1 LPATQESTLK
11 FIRDAWK
18 SAVIGAVAELLKEK
32 GVETSDPVEIAAE
45 TPPDTKLGDIGFP
58 MFTFAKSLR
67 MGPPQIAA
75 AVAGRLE
82 RGSTPKGTFKAVGPY
97 LNVFLDKSSIASSA
111 LAARYAGET
120 YGRSSSLSGTR
131 IMIEFSSPNTN
142 KPLHLGHLRNDALG
156 ESTARI
162 LRANGAEVLKIN
174 LVNDRGVHICK
185 SMLSY
190 MAYAKGTSPED
201 EGKKSDHFVGDW
213 YVKFNDLKK
222 DDPEA
227 EEKAQAL
234 LVKWEAGDPE
244 TIALWKKMNDWAV
257 SGIRKT
263 YERTGVTFDKYYYE
277 SQIYLTGKEEVQK
290 GLASGAFFKA
300 DDGSVRIDLSPVG
313 LEEKVLLRKDG
324 TSIYMTQDIG
334 LAIHRHQDWPFDRL
348 VYVVANEQQYHFKVL
363 FHILER
369 LGYEWA
375 KNLYHLSYGLV
386 NLPEGR
392 MKTREGTV
400 VDADTLLDSLRDLA
414 IEEIQA
420 KGREESVGDLSGTAE
435 KIALGAVH
443 YYLAQATPTKD
454 MVFNPKESLSFN
466 GNTGPYIQYM
476 GARISSMLRKRDK
489 GEGKS
494 STGAIRPELLTCES
508 EWELIRLIDLYPL
521 AVEQAG
527 AEYNPAIIAAHLYA
541 VAAAFARFYHDEPIL
556 TCEVADLAATR
567 LALSEAVLAVLKS
580 GLNLLCIPFLEAM

>member
-1 LPATQESTLK
+1 LK
-11 FIRDAWK
+11 NIRDAWK
-18 SAVIGAVAELLKEK
+18 VAVIEAVAAVLKDK
-32 GVETSDPVEIAAE
+32 GADASLSSSVAAE
-45 TPPDTKLGDIGFP
+45 SPPDPKLGDIGFP
-58 MFTFAKSLR
+58 MFPFSKVLR
-67 MGPPQIAA
+67 MGPPQIAV
-75 AVAGRLE
+75 AVAERLAAKV
-82 RGSTPKGTFKAVGPY
+82 GSLPAGTARAVGPY
-97 LNVFLDKSSIASSA
+97 LNVSLDRPSIAA
-111 LAARYAGET
+111 LALGAMQAGSA
-120 YGRSSSLSGTR
+120 YGRSTSLDGAR

-156 ESTARI
+156 ESISRI
-162 LRANGAEVLKIN
+162 LRANGADVKKIN

-190 MAYAKGTSPED
+190 MVYGGGRSPID
-201 EGKKSDHFVGDW
+201 EGKKSDHFVGDY

-222 DDPEA
+222 DDPAA
-227 EEKAQAL
+227 EEKAQEM
-234 LVKWEAGDPE
+234 LVKWEASDPE
-244 TIALWKKMNDWAV
+244 TLRLWKQMNEWAV
-257 SGIRKT
+257 GGIRKT
-263 YERTGVTFDKYYYE
+263 YERTGISFDKYYYE

-290 GLASGAFFKA
+290 GLATGAFFRA
-300 DDGSVRIDLSPVG
+300 EDGSVRIDLSPIG

-334 LAIHRHQDWPFDRL
+334 LAVQRHEDWPFDRL

-363 FHILER
+363 FHILQR
-369 LGYEWA
+369 LGYAWA

-400 VDADTLLDSLRDLA
+400 VDADTLLDSLRELA
-414 IEEIQA
+414 LEEIQA
-420 KGREESVGDLSGTAE
+420 KGREDAVEDPAGTAE

-454 MVFNPKESLSFN
+454 MVFNPQESLSFN

-494 STGAIRPELLTCES
+494 GHGAIKPELLVADA
-508 EWELIRLIDLYPL
+508 EWELVRLIAAFPG

-527 AEYNPAIIAAHLYA
+527 AEYNPAILAAHMYA
-541 VAAAFARFYHDEPIL
+541 IASAFSKFYHDEPIL
-556 TCEVADLAATR
+556 TCDDRDLAATR
-567 LALSEAVLAVLKS
+567 LALSESVLVVLKN
-580 GLNLLCIPFLEAM
+580 GLELLCIPFLEAM

>member
-1 LPATQESTLK
+1 MK
-11 FIRDAWK
+11 NIREAWK
-18 SAVIGAVAELLKEK
+18 VAVVDAVAAVLRDK
-32 GVETSDPVEIAAE
+32 GADAALSASVAAE
-45 TPPDTKLGDIGFP
+45 NPPDPRLGDIGFP
-58 MFTFAKSLR
+58 MFPFAKALR
-67 MGPPQIAA
+67 MGPPQIAV
-75 AVAGRLE
+75 AVAERLT
-82 RGSTPKGTFKAVGPY
+82 GGGNAPAGTVRAVGPY
-97 LNVFLDKSSIASSA
+97 LNVVLDRPSIASSA
-111 LAARYAGET
+111 LGAVAAGAA
-120 YGRSSSLSGTR
+120 YGRSGSLAGTR

-156 ESTARI
+156 ESVARI
-162 LRANGAEVLKIN
+162 LRANSADVIKIN
-174 LVNDRGVHICK
+174 LINDRGVHICK

-190 MAYAKGTSPED
+190 MVYGGGRTPED
-201 EGKKSDHFVGDW
+201 EGKKSDHFVGDY

-222 DDPEA
+222 EDPAA
-227 EEKAQAL
+227 EEKAQQM
-234 LVKWEAGDPE
+234 LVKWEASDPE
-244 TIALWKKMNDWAV
+244 TLRLWKQMNEWAV
-257 SGIRKT
+257 GGIRKT
-263 YERTGVTFDKYYYE
+263 YERTGISFDRYYYE

-300 DDGSVRIDLSPVG
+300 ADGSVRIDLSPIG

-334 LAIHRHQDWPFDRL
+334 LAVQRHEDWPFDRL

-363 FHILER
+363 FHILQR
-369 LGYEWA
+369 LGYQWA

-400 VDADTLLDSLRDLA
+400 VDADTLLDSLRELA
-414 IEEIQA
+414 LEEIQA
-420 KGREESVGDLSGTAE
+420 KGREDAVGDPAETAE

-489 GEGKS
+489 GEGNS
-494 STGAIRPELLTCES
+494 AQGAVKPELLVDDA
-508 EWELIRLIDLYPL
+508 EWELVRLIASFPE

-527 AEYNPAIIAAHLYA
+527 AEYNPAILAAHLYA
-541 VAAAFARFYHDEPIL
+541 VASAFSKFYHDLPIL
-556 TCEVADLAATR
+556 TCDDRDLAATR
-567 LALSEAVLAVLKS
+567 LALSEAVLVVLKN
-580 GLNLLCIPFLEAM
+580 GLDLLCIPFLEAM

>member
-1 LPATQESTLK
+1 MRSVKE
-11 FIRDAWK
+11 AWK
-18 SAVIGAVAELLKEK
+18 AAVSAAVVDILAEK
-32 GVETSDPVEIAAE
+32 GADAGLAASVIPE
-45 TPPDTKLGDIGFP
+45 SPPDASMGDIGFP
-58 MFTFAKSLR
+58 MFPFAKALR

-75 AVAGRLE
+75 AVASRLSA
-82 RGSTPKGTFKAVGPY
+82 GSTPAGTAKAVGPY
-97 LNVFLDKSSIASSA
+97 LNVFLDRPSIAAASI
-111 LAARYAGET
+111 AARTAGQS
-120 YGRSSSLSGTR
+120 YGRSSSLSGSR
-131 IMIEFSSPNTN
+131 IMVEFSSPNTN

-156 ESTARI
+156 ESTSRI
-162 LRANGAEVLKIN
+162 LRANGAEVMKIN

-190 MAYAKGTSPED
+190 MVYGGGRTPED
-201 EGKKSDHFVGDW
+201 EGKKSDHFVGDY

-222 DDPEA
+222 DDPQA
-227 EEKAQAL
+227 EEKAQEL
-234 LVKWEAGDPE
+234 LVKWEAGDAD
-244 TIALWKKMNDWAV
+244 TIALWKKMNEWAV
-257 SGIRKT
+257 GGIRRT
-263 YERTGVTFDKYYYE
+263 YERTGISFDKYYYE
-277 SQIYLTGKEEVQK
+277 SQIYMTGKEEVQK

-300 DDGSVRIDLSPVG
+300 EDGSVRIDLSPIG

-334 LAIHRHQDWPFDRL
+334 LAIHRHVDWPFDRL

-363 FHILER
+363 FHILKS

-400 VDADTLLDSLRDLA
+400 VDADALLDSLRELA
-414 IEEIQA
+414 MEEIQA
-420 KGREESVGDLSGTAE
+420 KGREDAVENPMETAE

-443 YYLAQATPTKD
+443 YYLAQATPSKD
-454 MVFNPKESLSFN
+454 MIFNPKESLSFN

-476 GARISSMLRKRDK
+476 GARISSLIRKRDK
-489 GEGKS
+489 GEGKA
-494 STGAIRPELLTCES
+494 GAGSIRPELLTADS
-508 EWELIRLIDLYPL
+508 EWELVRLVATYPE

-541 VAAAFARFYHDEPIL
+541 TAAAFSKFYHDEPIL
-556 TCEVADLAATR
+556 TCDDPDLAATR
-567 LALSEAVLAVLKS
+567 LALSEAVLVVLKN
-580 GLNLLCIPFLEAM
+580 GLELLCIPFLEAM

>member
-1 LPATQESTLK
+1 VKSVRE
-11 FIRDAWK
+11 AWK
-18 SAVIGAVAELLKEK
+18 TAVAAAVADVLREK
-32 GVETSDPVEIAAE
+32 GADSALSAAVSAE
-45 TPPDTKLGDIGFP
+45 SPPDAAMGDIGFP
-58 MFTFAKSLR
+58 MFPFSKALR

-75 AVAGRLE
+75 AVAARLA
-82 RGSTPKGTFKAVGPY
+82 SIPVPAGTAKAVGPY
-97 LNVFLDKSSIASSA
+97 LNVFLDRTSIAASA
-111 LAARYAGET
+111 LEAGSAGPA
-120 YGRSSSLSGTR
+120 YGRSSSLSGAK
-131 IMIEFSSPNTN
+131 IMVEFSSPNTN

-156 ESTARI
+156 ESSSRI
-162 LRANGAEVLKIN
+162 LRANGAEVMKIN

-190 MAYAKGTSPED
+190 MVYGGGRSPED
-201 EGKKSDHFVGDW
+201 EGKKSDHFVGDY

-222 DDPEA
+222 EDPQA
-227 EEKAQAL
+227 EEKAQEL

-244 TIALWKKMNDWAV
+244 TIALWKKMNEWAV
-257 SGIRKT
+257 GGIRRT
-263 YERTGVTFDKYYYE
+263 YERTGITFDKYYYE

-290 GLASGAFFKA
+290 GLASGAFFRA
-300 DDGSVRIDLSPVG
+300 EDGSVRIDLSPIG

-334 LAIHRHQDWPFDRL
+334 LAIHRHEDWPFDRL

-400 VDADTLLDSLRDLA
+400 VDADALLDSLRELA
-414 IEEIQA
+414 LEEIQA
-420 KGREESVGDLSGTAE
+420 KGREDAVEDPAGTAE

-443 YYLAQATPTKD
+443 YYLAQATPSKD
-454 MVFNPKESLSFN
+454 MIFNPKESLSFN

-489 GEGKS
+489 GEGKAGS
-494 STGAIRPELLTCES
+494 GSVRPELLKAES
-508 EWELIRLIDLYPL
+508 EWELVRLVATYPE
-521 AVEQAG
+521 AVQQAG
-527 AEYNPAIIAAHLYA
+527 AEYNPALVAAHVYA
-541 VAAAFARFYHDEPIL
+541 VASAFSKFYHDEPIL
-556 TCEVADLAATR
+556 TCEDADTAATR
-567 LALSEAVLAVLKS
+567 LALSEAVLTVLKN
-580 GLNLLCIPFLEAM
+580 GLDLLCIPFLEAM

>member
-1 LPATQESTLK
+1 MK
-11 FIRDAWK
+11 NIRDAWK
-18 SAVIGAVAELLKEK
+18 AAVVDAVAAVLKDK
-32 GVETSDPVEIAAE
+32 GVDASLSSSVAAE
-45 TPPDTKLGDIGFP
+45 SPPDPRLGDIGFP
-58 MFTFAKSLR
+58 MFPFSKALR

-75 AVAGRLE
+75 AVAERLSIA
-82 RGSTPKGTFKAVGPY
+82 GPSLPAGTARAVGPY
-97 LNVFLDKSSIASSA
+97 LNVSLDRPSIAAEA
-111 LAARYAGET
+111 LGAITAGAA
-120 YGRSSSLSGTR
+120 YGRSASLAGTR

-156 ESTARI
+156 ESVSRI

-190 MAYAKGTSPED
+190 MVYGGGRSPED
-201 EGKKSDHFVGDW
+201 EGKKSDHFVGDY
-213 YVKFNDLKK
+213 YVRFNDLKK
-222 DDPEA
+222 DDPAA
-227 EEKAQAL
+227 EEKAQEM
-234 LVKWEAGDPE
+234 LVKWEASDPE
-244 TIALWKKMNDWAV
+244 TLRLWKQMNEWAV
-257 SGIRKT
+257 GGIRKT
-263 YERTGVTFDKYYYE
+263 YERTGISFDKYYYE

-300 DDGSVRIDLSPVG
+300 EDGSVRIDLSPIG

-334 LAIHRHQDWPFDRL
+334 LAIHRHDDWPFDRL

-363 FHILER
+363 FHILQR
-369 LGYEWA
+369 LGYDWA
-375 KNLYHLSYGLV
+375 RNLYHLSYGLV

-400 VDADTLLDSLRDLA
+400 VDADTLLDSLRELA
-414 IEEIQA
+414 LEEILA
-420 KGREESVGDLSGTAE
+420 KGREDAVGDPAETAE

-454 MVFNPKESLSFN
+454 MIFNPKESLSFN

-476 GARISSMLRKRDK
+476 GARISSMLRKRDR

-494 STGAIRPELLTCES
+494 ALGIRKPELLAGDA
-508 EWELIRLIDLYPL
+508 EWELVRLIADFPE
-521 AVEQAG
+521 AVVQAG
-527 AEYNPAIIAAHLYA
+527 AEYNPAILAAHLYA
-541 VAAAFARFYHDEPIL
+541 IASAFSKFYHDQPIL
-556 TCEVADLAATR
+556 TCDDQDLAATR
-567 LALSEAVLAVLKS
+567 LALSEAVLVVLKN
-580 GLNLLCIPFLEAM
+580 GLELLCIPFLEAM

>member
-1 LPATQESTLK
+1 MK
-11 FIRDAWK
+11 NIRDAWK
-18 SAVIGAVAELLKEK
+18 AAVVDAVAAVLKDK
-32 GVETSDPVEIAAE
+32 GADASLSSSVAAE
-45 TPPDTKLGDIGFP
+45 SPPDPRLGDIGFP
-58 MFTFAKSLR
+58 MFPFSKALR
-67 MGPPQIAA
+67 IGPPQIAA
-75 AVAGRLE
+75 AVAERLSIAGTALPA
-82 RGSTPKGTFKAVGPY
+82 GSARAVGPY
-97 LNVFLDKSSIASSA
+97 LNVSLDRPSIAAEA
-111 LAARYAGET
+111 LGAITTGAAF
-120 YGRSSSLSGTR
+120 GRSSSLAGTR

-156 ESTARI
+156 ESVSRI
-162 LRANGAEVLKIN
+162 LRANGADVLKIN

-190 MAYAKGTSPED
+190 MVYGGGRSPED
-201 EGKKSDHFVGDW
+201 EGKKSDHFVGDY

-222 DDPEA
+222 DDPAA
-227 EEKAQAL
+227 EEKAQEM
-234 LVKWEAGDPE
+234 LVKWEASDPE
-244 TIALWKKMNDWAV
+244 TLGLWKQMNEWAV
-257 SGIRKT
+257 GGIRKT
-263 YERTGVTFDKYYYE
+263 YERTGISFDKYYYE

-300 DDGSVRIDLSPVG
+300 EDGSVRIDLSPIG

-334 LAIHRHQDWPFDRL
+334 LAIHRHDDWPFDRL

-375 KNLYHLSYGLV
+375 RNLYHLSYGLV

-400 VDADTLLDSLRDLA
+400 VDADTLLDSLRELA
-414 IEEIQA
+414 LEEIMA
-420 KGREESVGDLSGTAE
+420 KGREDAVGDPAETAE

-476 GARISSMLRKRDK
+476 GARISSMLRKRDR

-494 STGAIRPELLTCES
+494 ALGIRKPELLAGDA
-508 EWELIRLIDLYPL
+508 EWELVRLIADFPE
-521 AVEQAG
+521 AVVQAG
-527 AEYNPAIIAAHLYA
+527 AEYNPAILAAHLYA
-541 VAAAFARFYHDEPIL
+541 IASAFSKFYHDQPIL
-556 TCEVADLAATR
+556 TCDDHDLAATR
-567 LALSEAVLAVLKS
+567 LALSEAVLVVLKN
-580 GLNLLCIPFLEAM
+580 GLELLCIPFLEAM

>member
-1 LPATQESTLK
+1 MK

-18 SAVIGAVAELLKEK
+18 SAIEAAVAELLKEK
-32 GVETSDPVEIAAE
+32 GADAGVPVEIAAE
-45 TPPDTKLGDIGFP
+45 NPPDTKLGDIGFP
-58 MFTFAKSLR
+58 MFSLAKSLR
-67 MGPPQIAA
+67 MGPPQIAL
-75 AVAGRLE
+75 AVAERLE
-82 RGSTPKGTFKAVGPY
+82 RVSTPKGTFKAVGPY
-97 LNVFLDKSSIASSA
+97 LNVFLDKSSVASSA
-111 LAARYAGET
+111 LAARYAGEA

-190 MAYAKGTSPED
+190 MEYAKGTSPED

-257 SGIRKT
+257 SGIRQT

-290 GLASGAFFKA
+290 GLANGAFFKA
-300 DDGSVRIDLSPVG
+300 PDGSVRIDLSPIG

-334 LAIHRHQDWPFDRL
+334 LAIHRHHDWPFDRL

-454 MVFNPKESLSFN
+454 MVFNPQESLSFN

-489 GEGKS
+489 GEGKAAN
-494 STGAIRPELLTCES
+494 GAIRPELLTCES
-508 EWELIRLIDLYPL
+508 EWELIRLIGSYPH

-541 VAAAFARFYHDEPIL
+541 IAAAFARFYHDEPIL

-567 LALSEAVLAVLKS
+567 LALSEAVLVVLKS

>member
-1 LPATQESTLK
+1 MK
-11 FIRDAWK
+11 NIRDAWK
-18 SAVIGAVAELLKEK
+18 VAVIEAVAAVLKDK
-32 GVETSDPVEIAAE
+32 GADTSLSSSVAAE
-45 TPPDTKLGDIGFP
+45 SPPDPKLGDIGFP
-58 MFTFAKSLR
+58 MFPFSKALR
-67 MGPPQIAA
+67 MGPPQIAV
-75 AVAGRLE
+75 AVAERLAAE
-82 RGSTPKGTFKAVGPY
+82 GGSLPAGTARAVGPY
-97 LNVFLDKSSIASSA
+97 LNVSLDRPSIAASA
-111 LAARYAGET
+111 LGAMQAGSA
-120 YGRSSSLSGTR
+120 YGRSTSLDGTR

-156 ESTARI
+156 ESISRI
-162 LRANGAEVLKIN
+162 LRANGADVIKIN

-190 MAYAKGTSPED
+190 MVYGGGRSPED
-201 EGKKSDHFVGDW
+201 EGKKSDHFVGDY

-222 DDPEA
+222 DDPAA
-227 EEKAQAL
+227 EEKAQEM
-234 LVKWEAGDPE
+234 LVKWEASDPE
-244 TIALWKKMNDWAV
+244 TLRLWKQMNEWAV
-257 SGIRKT
+257 GGIRKT
-263 YERTGVTFDKYYYE
+263 YERTGISFDKYYYE

-290 GLASGAFFKA
+290 GLASGAFFRA
-300 DDGSVRIDLSPVG
+300 EDGSVRIDLSPIG

-334 LAIHRHQDWPFDRL
+334 LAVQRHEDWPFDRL

-363 FHILER
+363 FHILQR

-400 VDADTLLDSLRDLA
+400 VDADTLLDSLRELA
-414 IEEIQA
+414 LEEIQA
-420 KGREESVGDLSGTAE
+420 KGREDAVEDPAGTAE

-494 STGAIRPELLTCES
+494 GHGAIKPELLVADA
-508 EWELIRLIDLYPL
+508 EWELVRLIAAFPG

-527 AEYNPAIIAAHLYA
+527 AEYNPAILAAHMYA
-541 VAAAFARFYHDEPIL
+541 IASAFSKFYHDEPIL
-556 TCEVADLAATR
+556 TCDDRDLAATR
-567 LALSEAVLAVLKS
+567 LALSESVLVVLKN
-580 GLNLLCIPFLEAM
+580 GLELLCIPFLEAM

>member
-1 LPATQESTLK
+1 MK
-11 FIRDAWK
+11 NIRDAWK
-18 SAVIGAVAELLKEK
+18 AAVVDAVAAVLKDK
-32 GVETSDPVEIAAE
+32 GADASLSSSVAAE
-45 TPPDTKLGDIGFP
+45 SPPDPRLGDIGFP
-58 MFTFAKSLR
+58 MFPFSKALR

-75 AVAGRLE
+75 AVAERLSIAGPALPA
-82 RGSTPKGTFKAVGPY
+82 GSARAVGPY
-97 LNVFLDKSSIASSA
+97 LNVSLDRPSIAAEA
-111 LAARYAGET
+111 LGAITTGAAF
-120 YGRSSSLSGTR
+120 GRSSSLAGTR

-156 ESTARI
+156 ESVSRI
-162 LRANGAEVLKIN
+162 LRANGADVLKIN

-190 MAYAKGTSPED
+190 MVYGGGRSPED
-201 EGKKSDHFVGDW
+201 EGKKSDHFVGDY

-222 DDPEA
+222 DDPAA
-227 EEKAQAL
+227 EEKAQEM
-234 LVKWEAGDPE
+234 LVKWEASDPE
-244 TIALWKKMNDWAV
+244 TLRLWKQMNEWAV
-257 SGIRKT
+257 GGIRKT
-263 YERTGVTFDKYYYE
+263 YERTGISFDKYYYE

-300 DDGSVRIDLSPVG
+300 EDGSVRIDLSPIG

-334 LAIHRHQDWPFDRL
+334 LAIHRHDDWPFDRL

-375 KNLYHLSYGLV
+375 RNLYHLSYGLV

-400 VDADTLLDSLRDLA
+400 VDADTLLDSLRELA
-414 IEEIQA
+414 LEEIMA
-420 KGREESVGDLSGTAE
+420 KGREDAVGDPAETAE

-476 GARISSMLRKRDK
+476 GARISSMLRKRDR

-494 STGAIRPELLTCES
+494 AHGTVRPELLAGDA
-508 EWELIRLIDLYPL
+508 EWELVRLIADFPE
-521 AVEQAG
+521 AVGQAG
-527 AEYNPAIIAAHLYA
+527 AEYNPAILAAHLYA
-541 VAAAFARFYHDEPIL
+541 IASAFSKFYHDQPIL
-556 TCEVADLAATR
+556 TCDDQDLAATR
-567 LALSEAVLAVLKS
+567 LALSEAVLVVLKN
-580 GLNLLCIPFLEAM
+580 GLELLCIPFLEAM